1 MKPIFSV
8 LIPVYNVEKYLEQ
21 CFESVLCQS
30 FTDYEVVAVDDG
42 STDSSGE
49 ICERYAQK
57 YGNFKA
63 VHKKNEGLI
72 SARRK
77 AIEEANGEYC
87 VFLDSDDRLC
97 ENCLQ
102 KLYESIELYKP
113 DTVIYTYYRFDE
125 NGNSEKING
134 AFPSGEVFEGERKK
148 ELYRLISSGS
158 AISSIWTKAVKL
170 SVLRKDK
177 TDYSAYYGKN
187 MAEDVF
193 QSISML
199 TLSERIVYLNEPLY
213 CYRYNTQSISR
224 NFSLEK
230 ADEKNTLH
238 VYYALKRH
246 LDVWGCTGDDD
257 KLKLDAN
264 HFNTVM
270 YFFSKTY
277 RYEKNKKAVLEY
289 DWSKFLPD
297 EPLFPLEENKYINKK
312 YLKVYRCIGKR
323 KFFTARLEMTKMIL
337 YSKYREIKKKCVK
350 NAGN

>member
-8 LIPVYNVEKYLEQ
+8 LIPVYNVEKYLEL
-21 CFESVLCQS
+21 CFESVMSQS
-30 FTDYEVVAVDDG
+30 FTDYEVIAVDDG
-42 STDSSGE
+42 STDDSGE
-49 ICERYAQK
+49 ICDRYAQK
-57 YGNFKA
+57 YGNFKT

-87 VFLDSDDRLC
+87 VFLDSDDRLG

-102 KLYESIELYKP
+102 KIYEAIEQYKP

-125 NGNSEKING
+125 NGNSERIDG
-134 AFPSGEVFEGERKK
+134 VFSSGEVFEGERKK

-170 SVLRKDK
+170 SVLRKDE
-177 TDYSAYYGKN
+177 TDYRAYYGKN

-193 QSISML
+193 QSIPIL

-224 NFSLEK
+224 SFSLEK
-230 ADEKNTLH
+230 ADGKNTLH
-238 VYYALKRH
+238 VYYALKKH
-246 LDVWGCTGDDD
+246 LDLWGCNSDDD

-277 RYEKNKKAVLEY
+277 RYEKNKKAVLKY

-297 EPLFPLEENKYINKK
+297 ERLFPLEENKYVNKK
-312 YLKVYRCIGKR
+312 YLKIYHCMEKGKI
-323 KFFTARLEMTKMIL
+323 FTARLEMAKIIL
-337 YSKYREIKKKCVK
+337 YGKYKEIKKRMRKK
-350 NAGN
+350 RG

>member
-8 LIPVYNVEKYLEQ
+8 LIPVYNVEKYLEL

-30 FTDYEVVAVDDG
+30 FTDYEIIAVDDG
-42 STDSSGE
+42 STDGSGE
-49 ICERYAQK
+49 ICGRYAQK

-72 SARRK
+72 SARRR
-77 AIEEANGEYC
+77 AITEASGEYC
-87 VFLDSDDRLC
+87 VFLDSDDKLC

-102 KLYESIELYKP
+102 KIYESIEQYKP

-125 NGNSEKING
+125 NGNSERING

-170 SVLRKDK
+170 SVLRKDE
-177 TDYSAYYGKN
+177 TDYRAYYGKN

-193 QSISML
+193 QSIPIL
-199 TLSERIVYLNEPLY
+199 TLSKRIVYLNEPLY

-224 NFSLEK
+224 SFSLEK
-230 ADEKNTLH
+230 AEGKNTLH

-246 LDVWGCTGDDD
+246 LDLWECNSDDD

-270 YFFSKTY
+270 YFFLKTY
-277 RYEKNKKAVLEY
+277 RYEKNKKAVLKY

-297 EPLFPLEENKYINKK
+297 EMLFPLEENKYVNKK
-312 YLKVYRCIGKR
+312 YLKIYRNMEKGKI
-323 KFFTARLEMTKMIL
+323 FTARLETAKIIL
-337 YSKYREIKKKCVK
+337 YSKYREIKKRMRKK
-350 NAGN
+350 RG

>member
-8 LIPVYNVEKYLEQ
+8 LIPVYNVEKYLEL

-30 FTDYEVVAVDDG
+30 FTDYEIIAVDDG
-42 STDSSGE
+42 STDGSGE
-49 ICERYAQK
+49 ICGWYAQK

-72 SARRK
+72 SARRR
-77 AIEEANGEYC
+77 AIEEASGEYC
-87 VFLDSDDRLC
+87 VFLDSDDKLC

-102 KLYESIELYKP
+102 KIYESIEQYKP

-125 NGNSEKING
+125 NGNSERING

-170 SVLRKDK
+170 SVLRKDE
-177 TDYSAYYGKN
+177 TDYRAYYGKN

-193 QSISML
+193 QSIPIL
-199 TLSERIVYLNEPLY
+199 TLSKRIVYLNEPLY

-224 NFSLEK
+224 SFSLEK
-230 ADEKNTLH
+230 TEGKNTLH
-238 VYYALKRH
+238 VYYALKKH
-246 LDVWGCTGDDD
+246 LDLWECNSDDD

-277 RYEKNKKAVLEY
+277 RYEKNKKAVLKY

-297 EPLFPLEENKYINKK
+297 EMLFPLEENKYVNKK
-312 YLKVYRCIGKR
+312 YLKIYRNMEKGKI
-323 KFFTARLEMTKMIL
+323 FTARLETAKIIL
-337 YSKYREIKKKCVK
+337 YSKYREKKKRMRK
-350 NAGN
+350 KRG